1 MTAFA
6 EKAYEACAQRAAL
19 LGRRLGRGE
28 WLETVQAV
36 FDAHTDDGPSPR
48 PAHRPAKRATATECD
63 EGWLE
68 ELEANPAY
76 AGIDIRRELGKAQ
89 SWASVNNVG
98 VTRRRFINWLN
109 KAQSMSRPIAFN
121 GQGATSFAAKPVQD
135 PEPAGWREWVRENST
150 DPKWADEAWLA
161 LDASARNYIRSQ
173 LSQ

>member
-6 EKAYEACAQRAAL
+6 EKAYEACAAKARL

-36 FDAHTDDGPSPR
+36 YELDTKHRRTTGSIA
-48 PAHRPAKRATATECD
+48 RPAKRTTATECD

-98 VTRRRFINWLN
+98 VTRRRFVNWLN
-109 KAQSMSRPIAFN
+109 RAQATARPIAYN
-121 GQGATSFAAKPVQD
+121 GQGATSFAPKPVQD

-150 DPKWADEAWLA
+150 NTDWANGSWLA
-161 LDASARNYIRSQ
+161 LDASARQYIRSQ
-173 LSQ
+173 LQ